1 MYDTRLAQYPP
12 IREIPQ
18 GPVLPAISNNG
29 GSNQT
34 YLPLGQTIRHPLRGQ
49 PSLRKSLENRL
60 NSAREAPRAH
70 HIFFSPPKPDFAEN

>member
-34 YLPLGQTIRHPLRGQ
+34 YLPPGQTIRHPLRGQ
-49 PSLRKSLENRL
+49 HLYGSR
-60 NSAREAPRAH
+60 
-70 HIFFSPPKPDFAEN
+70 